1 MKFTCEK
8 SALANAIS
16 IASRTVAMKSTIPAL
31 EGLLIEARGMEAII
45 SGYNLKTGIRTSLDA
60 VVTEPGSIVLNAKL
74 FGDIVRKMPDDTV
87 SFDTDDGYM
96 VKLCCSMSSFDIMG
110 TSADDYP
117 ELPSVDALEKVNIA
131 EGVLKEL
138 ISETLFAV
146 STNEARPIHTG
157 SLFEIENGQLTV
169 VSVDGFRLALRREEI
184 DSESEEKISFVVPG
198 SALSEIE
205 KIAADSEEPATI
217 CLGDKHI
224 MFIIGSTE
232 LVSRRLEGEF
242 LDYNK
247 SIPATGKMSLT
258 VNRRELSGIIERI
271 SLLISEKYKSPVRC
285 KFNDGSL
292 RVSTA
297 TALGKAVDECEI
309 TGDGQGLEIG
319 FNNRYLLDAL
329 KAAPSDDL
337 RMLLSSPVAP
347 CVILPADEED
357 NSFVYLILPVRIRA
371 EEE

>member
-8 SALANAIS
+8 AALADAIS
-16 IASRTVAMKSTIPAL
+16 TASRTVAIKSTIPAL
-31 EGLLIEARGMEAII
+31 EGLLIETLGAEAVI
-45 SGYNLKTGIRTSLDA
+45 SGYNLKTGIRTRLDA
-60 VVTEPGSIVLNAKL
+60 VVDESGSIVLNAKL
-74 FGDIVRKMPDDTV
+74 FGDIVRKLPDDTLC
-87 SFDTDDGYM
+87 FECGEDFM
-96 VKLCCSMSSFDIMG
+96 VHISCGMSSFDIMG
-110 TSADDYP
+110 TSSEDYP
-117 ELPSVDALEKVNIA
+117 ELPGVDTLEKVSIE

-157 SLFEIENGQLTV
+157 SLFEIEGGVLTV
-169 VSVDGFRLALRREEI
+169 VSVDGFRLALRREKL
-184 DSESEEKISFVVPG
+184 ESAGEDKVSFVVPG
-198 SALSEIE
+198 SALSEVE
-205 KIAADSEEPATI
+205 KIATESEEPATI
-217 CLGDKHI
+217 CLGEKHI

-247 SIPATGKMSLT
+247 SIPAAGKICVS
-258 VNRRELSGIIERI
+258 VNRRELGSVIERI

-285 KFNDGSL
+285 RFMDGTL

-297 TALGKAVDECEI
+297 TALGKAVDECSI
-309 TGDGQGLEIG
+309 DGDGEGLEIG

-329 KAAPSDDL
+329 KAAPADEL
-337 RMLLSSPVAP
+337 RLQLTSPVAP
-347 CVILPADEED
+347 CVLLPADEED
-357 NSFVYLILPVRIRA
+357 KSFVYLILPVRIRS